1 MTSSPSRAP
10 SHIARPVAALAP
22 LAVLAALLWLLLPP
36 TVAQA
41 AQPTPAVTSAVRP
54 LPAAAPAV
62 QPIPLSRTGQIT
74 DTVGAL
80 GDREGAVTTALD
92 TLDRDHGEQL
102 FVAYVRDF
110 SGQSPQSWAD
120 ATANRNGLGLNDV
133 LLAVATHARQYA
145 YSVDP
150 NSRLTDAQLHT
161 VATTAIEPAL
171 RQNDWAGAAIGAANG
186 MNATFAGLPVTTP
199 TITPGPADPNG
210 SGVGSGDQ
218 TGPGDLILPIVA
230 VGGAGA
236 LAAYAY
242 SRRKRHDGGGTRTG
256 GAHGG
261 WGSGGEGPGGQPPPT
276 PLPALDKEA
285 RQRLVETD
293 DAVRTS
299 TEEVG
304 FAAAQFGD
312 EAVRPFQEALAYA
325 QSELTA
331 AFRLR
336 QQLDDAYPED
346 DPTKRRMLDE
356 IIARCADANSR
367 LDAETADFDR
377 LRALE
382 RTAPEALER
391 ARQAYAQVDG
401 RTGAA
406 QEALTRLAHTYAP
419 TAALPVAGHVQ
430 QARDRLVFASAGLD
444 QARDA
449 IAAGDNGKAAVFL
462 RASEG
467 AVDQAGTFVDA
478 IERLAGELAAADAKL
493 PGALTETET
502 DLADARGMLDG
513 TVPGVSTADLRGRI
527 ARADAVMAEVHREMA
542 AGPYDPIDALRR
554 LEAADAAL
562 DESLAGARAREV
574 ADSRARSLLDQAMLT
589 ARSGVSAATD
599 FVTTHRGA
607 VGSEARTR
615 LTEAQRHLARAEQL
629 AASGPTSGGDPS
641 GALAEAQQ
649 ADAMARQARQY
660 AERDVRSYGNPY
672 GGSVG
677 GGVGGIGGRAGG
689 GMGGA
694 VLGGIIL
701 GEILGGM
708 GGRGRGRGGFGGGGF
723 GGGFGGGP
731 GSFGGGGTRGRR
743 GGGGRF

>member
-1 MTSSPSRAP
+1 MTPSTSRAP
-10 SHIARPVAALAP
+10 SHIAGLVATLAT
-22 LAVLAALLWLLLPP
+22 LLWLLIP
-36 TVAQA
+36 
-41 AQPTPAVTSAVRP
+41 SAT
-54 LPAAAPAV
+54 AHAD

-80 GDREGAVTTALD
+80 GDREGAVSSALAG
-92 TLDRDHGEQL
+92 LDRDHGEQL

-110 SGQSPQSWAD
+110 SGQSAQTWAD
-120 ATANRNGLGLNDV
+120 TTANRNGLGLNDV
-133 LLAVATHARQYA
+133 LLAVGTHARQYA
-145 YSVDP
+145 YSVDQ
-150 NSRLTDAQLHT
+150 NSRLTDAQLRT

-186 MNATFAGLPVTTP
+186 MNATLAGRPVPTP
-199 TITPGPADPNG
+199 TITPGAADPNG
-210 SGVGSGDQ
+210 LGVGSGDQ
-218 TGPGDLILPIVA
+218 TGTGDLILPIVA
-230 VGGAGA
+230 VGGAAA
-236 LAAYAY
+236 LAAFAFT
-242 SRRKRHDGGGTRTG
+242 RRGRQGGGGTRPG
-256 GAHGG
+256 GAHGGG
-261 WGSGGEGPGGQPPPT
+261 WGSGGGQPAPT

-312 EAVRPFQEALAYA
+312 DAVRPFQEALAYA

-382 RTAPEALER
+382 RTAPQALER
-391 ARQAYAQVDG
+391 ARDAYGRVDG

-406 QEALTRLAHTYAP
+406 QETLAHLGRTYAP
-419 TAALPVAGHVQ
+419 TALLPVAGHAQ

-449 IAAGDNGKAAVFL
+449 IAAGDNGRAAVFL
-462 RASEG
+462 RAAEG
-467 AVDQAGTFVDA
+467 AVDQAGTFLDA
-478 IERLAGELAAADAKL
+478 VERLAGELAAAARKL

-513 TVPGVSTADLRGRI
+513 TAPGVSTADLRGRI
-527 ARADAVMAEVHREMA
+527 ARADSVLAEVHREMA

-574 ADSRARSLLDQAMLT
+574 ADSRARSLLGQALLT
-589 ARSGVSAATD
+589 ARSGVAAATD

-615 LTEAQRHLARAEQL
+615 LTEAQRHLDRAEHL
-629 AASGPTSGGDPS
+629 AAADPASGGDS
-641 GALAEAQQ
+641 SAALAEAQQ
-649 ADAMARQARQY
+649 ADAMARQARQF

-672 GGSVG
+672 GGFPG
-677 GGVGGIGGRAGG
+677 GPGGRAGG

-701 GEILGGM
+701 GGVLGGM
-708 GGRGRGRGGFGGGGF
+708 GGRGGGRSGGRGGFGGGFG